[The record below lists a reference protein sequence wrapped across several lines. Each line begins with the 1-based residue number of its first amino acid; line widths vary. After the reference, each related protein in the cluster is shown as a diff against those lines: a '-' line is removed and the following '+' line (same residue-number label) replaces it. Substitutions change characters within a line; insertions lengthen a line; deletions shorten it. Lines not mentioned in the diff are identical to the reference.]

1 MKGLK
6 RVPSVN
12 NRHRLIKNSQRFHRL
27 ETQDQM
33 KRDSVW
39 ESISVTSNGE
49 FTYIYTYNTYIYDR
63 KFFLPN
69 DVLKNV
75 LKFNFTTLY

>member
-39 ESISVTSNGE
+39 GSISVTSNGE
-49 FTYIYTYNTYIYDR
+49 FTDIYDR